1 MPETANEN
9 AKVVSAF
16 EAVLTKAQELND
28 QSQYREAIALLVT
41 IPEGDEF
48 YFRAQALLAQIHW
61 VLSEDDLALEY
72 ATAARAT
79 KMPLRRATTIRD
91 RLAPGAYLDPT
102 ATEALTSSGYT
113 FTHASYYVAKKGNY
127 GDLVLPWSVR
137 RMVERQNPVASWQA
151 QHVHRVVDEQ
161 TLERINATD
170 GLFIGGGGLFLPDTM
185 PNANSGW
192 QWNIPNDML
201 ERITTP
207 IAVTAVGLNL
217 FPGQEFEG
225 DTFRKSLTK
234 LVEKSTIFGLRNN
247 GSVRRVQEMLP
258 AELAEKVQF
267 LPCPTTLNGLLMPA
281 FEGRPR
287 NRDKQVVHLNAAFD
301 RSERRFA
308 GDYADFLA
316 QVATF
321 IRSLPEH
328 VEVRCAAH
336 LRNDETIANDLESQH
351 GITIPID
358 RLQDMTAREGLDLY
372 ASSSLVI
379 GMRGHA
385 GMIPFG
391 VGTPI
396 ISLVSHPKLQYF
408 LDDIGHSD
416 WGISVHDEQL
426 GAKLLE
432 LTTDVLENEDRYRG
446 EVLAARSVL
455 NDITTSVVSQLT
467 PVLPASPQ
475 RDAARVNLEPGR
487 TPTVGFITAFDNAIN
502 WSAPVAEE
510 VVARGGKVRFF
521 VPTDDRH
528 ALSEK
533 QLERIDSFPITSLT
547 LPQIADEARAS
558 CDVVIPMLPGHG
570 AFDLVELMRG
580 DATVAETGPQTTH
593 PVIAGGFFGVMAN
606 NPHHGY
612 QMRLGFDVLALN
624 SESDRELFAE
634 LVDGLGLSTDSLL
647 VSGLALLS
655 GSPEPQKTGPIKRLL
670 FADQP
675 SVPSNPEER
684 RYIYRSLIA
693 YANAHPEREVVIK
706 PRTRPGEGTFHK
718 SEYTPEQVLETLEF
732 PPNFS
737 IDYTS
742 IAVQLDYTDLV
753 LTVSSTAAVEAL
765 GKGCRVAIISD
776 LGVNQNL
783 MNPMFARSGLLRT
796 FAQITADEI
805 GSPNA
810 DWLQSYFPGEP
821 TVTPAA
827 ALLNRVSELL
837 ESGER
842 PGIPLLQSP
851 FGISYRAA
859 RITVEAEKAARRKA
873 DAERKAKRKPPVA
886 KKAAPATPASLPRRV
901 VRRLRRELAA
911 RRKRN
916 AQ

>member
-1 MPETANEN
+1 MPENEI
-9 AKVVSAF
+9 AKAPSKF
-16 EAVLTKAQELND
+16 EAVLARAQELND
-28 QSQYREAIALLVT
+28 QSHYRDAITLLVT
-41 IPEGDEF
+41 VPKDDEF

-61 VLSEDDLALEY
+61 VLGEDDLALEY

-79 KMPLRRATTIRD
+79 KLPLRRATTIRD

-102 ATEALTSSGYT
+102 ATESLTSSGYT

-161 TLERINATD
+161 TVERINATD

-192 QWNIPNDML
+192 QWNVSNEML
-201 ERITTP
+201 EKITAP

-225 DTFRKSLTK
+225 DTFVKSLTK
-234 LVEKSTIFGLRNN
+234 LVEKSTVFGLRNN

-258 AELAEKVQF
+258 AELAAKVQF

-281 FEGRPR
+281 FEGGER

-336 LRNDETIANDLESQH
+336 LRNDETIANDLKSQH
-351 GITIPID
+351 DIELPID

-396 ISLVSHPKLQYF
+396 ISLVSHPKMQYF

-416 WGISVHDEQL
+416 WGISVHDPEL

-432 LTTDVLENEDRYRG
+432 LATDVLEHEDRYRG
-446 EVLAARSVL
+446 EVLAAREVL
-455 NDITTSVVSQLT
+455 NQVTLGVVAQLT
-467 PVLPASPQ
+467 PVLPASPE
-475 RDAARVNLEPGR
+475 REAARINLEPRR

-510 VVARGGKVRFF
+510 VIARGGKVRFF

-533 QLERIDSFPITSLT
+533 QLERIASFPVSSLS
-547 LPQIADEARAS
+547 LDQVAAEVRAS

-570 AFDLVELMRG
+570 AFDLVELLRG
-580 DATVAETGPQTTH
+580 NATVADAGPGTTH
-593 PVIAGGFFGVMAN
+593 PVVAGGFFGVLAN

-624 SESDRELFAE
+624 SEPDRALFAQLAE
-634 LVDGLGLSTDSLL
+634 GLGLSTENML

-655 GSPEPQKTGPIKRLL
+655 GSPEPQKTGPIRRLL

-684 RYIYRSLIA
+684 RHIYRSLIA
-693 YANAHPEREVVIK
+693 YAIAHPEREVVIK

-718 SEYTPEQVLETLEF
+718 SDYSPEQVLEALEF

-737 IDYTS
+737 IDYTA
-742 IAVQLDYTDLV
+742 IATQLDYTDLV
-753 LTVSSTAAVEAL
+753 LTVSSTAAIEAL
-765 GKGCRVAIISD
+765 GRGCRVAIISD

-783 MNPMFARSGLLRT
+783 MNPMFAGSGLLRT
-796 FAQITADEI
+796 FAQISADEI
-805 GSPNA
+805 GAPDA
-810 DWLQSYFPGEP
+810 AWLASYFPGEP
-821 TVTPAA
+821 SVTPAA
-827 ALLNRVSELL
+827 ALLDRVNELL

-842 PGIPLLQSP
+842 PGIHLLQSP
-851 FGISYRAA
+851 FGVAYRAA
-859 RITVEAEKAARRKA
+859 RISVEAEKAARREA
-873 DAERKAKRKPPVA
+873 DAARKRKAKPGA
-886 KKAAPATPASLPRRV
+886 KKGTPAAPASIPRRL

-911 RRKRN
+911 RRKARTGGK
-916 AQ
+916 